1 MAGGI
6 QWVWGGNFLVASVAF
21 LFGYFTVLKD
31 FIPGGV
37 GTAAEIFVGTFVG
50 SWIANQ
56 FTPDV
61 KQSTG
66 QIAVLGGMGV
76 LGALLGLIIAYA
88 LNGNRVMWASTVG
101 ALFVFWWGSRLAPFK
116 GLSGFLGTSAPT
128 RPLGTPPPP
137 PGIVGYT
144 LVGAST
150 YQRCQGGTGL

>member
-1 MAGGI
+1 MI
-6 QWVWGGNFLVASVAF
+6 QWVWGGNFLVASCAF

-37 GTAAEIFVGTFVG
+37 GTAAEVFVGTFVG

-61 KQSTG
+61 KQSTQ
-66 QIAVLGGMGV
+66 QIAVLAGMGV
-76 LGALLGLIIAYA
+76 LGSLVGLVIAYA

-116 GLSGFLGTSAPT
+116 GLSGFLGTSPFLKT
-128 RPLGTPPPP
+128 RSLDGLGTPPRP
-137 PGIVGYT
+137 PGIVGYSI
-144 LVGAST
+144 LGGST
-150 YQRCQGGTGL
+150 YQ